1 MDEEET
7 GSGEETEETEERAE
21 RVERV
26 ERERRK
32 TGIGVFEISS
42 WCQLILYC
50 TSRAYFLHSVY

>member
-26 ERERRK
+26 ERERSK

-42 WCQLILYC
+42 
-50 TSRAYFLHSVY
+50 